1 MKMMLL
7 DMMEVIYIVM
17 IMGDDGDDDGNGDVI
32 PCGWNDIDPRL
43 TCNLIL
49 L

>member
-17 IMGDDGDDDGNGDVI
+17 IMGNDDGNGDVI